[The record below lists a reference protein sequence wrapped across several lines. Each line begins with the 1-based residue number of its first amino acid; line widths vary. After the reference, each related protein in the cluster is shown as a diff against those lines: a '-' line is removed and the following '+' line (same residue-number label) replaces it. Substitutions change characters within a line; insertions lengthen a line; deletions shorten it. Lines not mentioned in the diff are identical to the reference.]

1 MEFKSQS
8 YSSALRGFLLRLIEN
23 SDPSTWDSPRVKHLT
38 ALALILDSV
47 SDSSL
52 PESRLRAVG
61 EVYEKVDTRF
71 FSTDEIAWLNLNK
84 PPYVP
89 PEKKNKQVTPGVPIF
104 MEVEPTRS
112 SLF

>member
-8 YSSALRGFLLRLIEN
+8 YSSALKGFLCRLVEN
-23 SDPSTWDSPRVKHLT
+23 SDPSTWDSPRIKHISS
-38 ALALILDSV
+38 LALLLDSV
-47 SDSSL
+47 TDASP
-52 PESRLRAVG
+52 PENRLRAVG

-71 FSTDEIAWLNLNK
+71 FSSEEIAWLNINK
-84 PPYVP
+84 PPYLP
-89 PEKKNKQVTPGVPIF
+89 PEKKKQQLPGVPIF